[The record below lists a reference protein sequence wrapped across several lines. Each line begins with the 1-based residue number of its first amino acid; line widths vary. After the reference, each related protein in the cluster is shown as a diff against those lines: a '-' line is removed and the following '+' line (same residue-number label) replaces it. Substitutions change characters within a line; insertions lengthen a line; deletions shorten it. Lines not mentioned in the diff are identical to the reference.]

1 MLCTTAW
8 TRWGVP
14 PQTRNGMRRLLNS
27 AWLRHGVGRL
37 VGWYLRLA
45 LLSTRWAVEA
55 PDEAWPYLFAPDGR
69 SAIVAFW
76 HEFLPLSPA
85 LLWHARR
92 TRPSM
97 VMTVLIS
104 RHRDG
109 RLITDIVRRW
119 NVRTVAGS
127 SENKPGIRTKGG
139 ANALR
144 SLLGL
149 LRDGSV
155 VTITPDGPR
164 GPRRVLQ
171 PGVARLAALSQV
183 PVFAA
188 AACCRPRRR
197 LGSWD
202 RMILPLPFGRGRI
215 VYSGPLAVEARQW
228 EAAMPVIAAA
238 LDDVAARAGAA

>member
-1 MLCTTAW
+1 MK
-8 TRWGVP
+8 
-14 PQTRNGMRRLLNS
+14 RLLRS
-27 AWLRHGVGRL
+27 ALVRHGAGRL
-37 VGWYLRLA
+37 IGGYLRLA
-45 LLSTRWAVEA
+45 LRTTRWTVEA
-55 PDEAWPYLFAPDGR
+55 PDETARRLFAPDGG

-97 VMTVLIS
+97 AMTVLIS

-119 NVRTVAGS
+119 NVQAVAGS
-127 SENKPGIRTKGG
+127 SEHRPGVKTQGGAKGG
-139 ANALR
+139 ATALR
-144 SLLGL
+144 GL
-149 LRDGSV
+149 LALLRQGSV

-164 GPRRVLQ
+164 GPRRRLQ
-171 PGVARLAALSQV
+171 PGVARLAALSQA
-183 PVFAA
+183 PVFAV
-188 AACCRPRRR
+188 AACCRPGRR

-202 RMILPLPFGRGRI
+202 RMRLPLPFGRGRI
-215 VYSGPLAVEARQW
+215 VCSEPLPVEARQW

-238 LDDVAARAGAA
+238 LDRVAARAEAA